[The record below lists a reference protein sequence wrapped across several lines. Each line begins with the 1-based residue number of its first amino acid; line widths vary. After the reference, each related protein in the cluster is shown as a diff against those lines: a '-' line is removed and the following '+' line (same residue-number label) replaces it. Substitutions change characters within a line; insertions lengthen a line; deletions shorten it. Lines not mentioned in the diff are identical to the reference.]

1 MSQDSAL
8 VVGMPIEQY
17 HADTGSIS
25 KTGLDLIARAP
36 AIYYARMLDP
46 QYERVSAKLGDDGDE
61 TKPGQLEGT
70 LAHCAILEPD
80 EFGNRYAI
88 GPAVRRNTKEW
99 KAFEEK
105 ARADGKVAIKGT
117 QYNTA
122 MYQAESALRHPR
134 INELLA
140 GSHYVEV
147 SAYWTDPFTGVRCR
161 VRPDVAADIGGGLS
175 ILLDL
180 KTYSNASAEEF
191 RRQVARKR
199 YHVQDAFYSEG
210 YSHAAQTSVE
220 EFRFAAIETE
230 WPFAVHVFSLGDE
243 SRTEGYNEVRR
254 SLDIYERCKRT
265 GVWPDYGNEVTKID
279 LPPYALTYEEVE
291 ISYAE

>member
-8 VVGMPIEQY
+8 VVGMPIDQY
-17 HADTGSIS
+17 HADTESIS

-46 QYERVSAKLGDDGDE
+46 QYERVAEKLGEDCEE

-80 EFGNRYAI
+80 EFGKRYAI

-105 ARADGKVAIKGT
+105 ARADGKIAIKGT

-122 MYQAESALRHPR
+122 MYQADSAHRHPR
-134 INELLA
+134 VNEILS
-140 GSHYVEV
+140 GFYQVEV
-147 SAYWTDPFTGVRCR
+147 SAYWTDPQTGVRCR
-161 VRPDVAADIGGGLS
+161 CRPDVAKQIDATSSVLMDVKTFSSADA
-175 ILLDL
+175 
-180 KTYSNASAEEF
+180 NEF
-191 RRQVARKR
+191 SRQAARKR
-199 YHVQDAFYSEG
+199 YHVQDPFYTQG
-210 YSHAAQTSVE
+210 YEIASGTNVE
-220 EFRFAAIETE
+220 DFLFCVIETE
-230 WPFAVHVFSLGDE
+230 WPFAVQVFSLDDE
-243 SRTEGYNEVRR
+243 SRTEGYNEVHRN
-254 SLDIYERCKRT
+254 LDVYERCLRT
-265 GVWPDYGNEVTKID
+265 GVWPGYGTEVTKIR
-279 LPPYALTYEEVE
+279 LPAYALTYEEVE